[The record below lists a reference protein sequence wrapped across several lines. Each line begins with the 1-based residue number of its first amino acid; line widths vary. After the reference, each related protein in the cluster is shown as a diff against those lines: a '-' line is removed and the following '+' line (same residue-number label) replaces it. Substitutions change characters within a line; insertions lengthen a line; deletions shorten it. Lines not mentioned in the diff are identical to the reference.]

1 MEPATDAPET
11 TPSPADD
18 RPAGRSRSRPV
29 RIILKLRWALYAL
42 VVLYGL
48 LYLYPPLFFPFR
60 AEKHNIT
67 LRATAPLPPAAE
79 TRLDEIHA
87 VLRDSE
93 LYDPA
98 VEADVLVC
106 NNLTLYRLLFPFHG
120 GMYSMARPGKRRVF
134 IARADL
140 EGDRTG
146 YPDIDTSR
154 RTFTAVAVHELTH
167 VMIRRHVENNDLPRP
182 RRWVA
187 EGYCEYVSGNY
198 NFPVK
203 KGLAILN
210 AGIGDRIDNENFDYF
225 TWELMVRYLVERR
238 GLGFDGI
245 LARQDDYDRIYAEMR
260 TWAPANPDTCR

>member
-1 MEPATDAPET
+1 MDPATDAHDQT
-11 TPSPADD
+11 AIPAEDP
-18 RPAGRSRSRPV
+18 PAGKSRNLPA
-29 RIILKLRWALYAL
+29 RIILKLRWLLYVL

-48 LYLYPPLFFPFR
+48 LYLYPPLFFPFS

-67 LRATAPLPPAAE
+67 LRATTPLPPTAE
-79 TRLDEIHA
+79 TRLDEIRA
-87 VLRDSE
+87 RLSGSE

-106 NNLTLYRLLFPFHG
+106 NNLALYRLLFPFHG
-120 GMYSMARPGKRRVF
+120 GMYSMARPGKNRVF

-140 EGDRTG
+140 EGNRTG
-146 YPDIDTSR
+146 YPGIDTSR

-167 VMIRRHVENNDLPRP
+167 VMIRHHVEDNDLPRP
-182 RRWVA
+182 KRWVA

-210 AGIGDRIDNENFDYF
+210 AGIGDRIDDGNFDYF
-225 TWELMVRYLVERR
+225 TWELMVRYLAEQRE
-238 GLGFDGI
+238 LGFDEI
-245 LARQDDYDRIYAEMR
+245 LARQDDYDRIYTNMR
-260 TWAPANPDTCR
+260 TWALANPDNCK